1 MKSETKLLTR
11 KLVALVLSAAMVVSF
26 FGMNS
31 FEANAAE
38 AEISIDPVI
47 YEDTYYQGFN
57 GDICI
62 ATGTTID
69 ICRSNYEPVEDFE
82 LESLAKDKDDIYYVW
97 FEPTYGGEKDLLYM
111 KVYYEDDAVHG
122 DFYTELDDD
131 GNPVGNPLAKRT
143 IYEVNNKSL
152 DDMPTIAVG
161 EEQIVATADSPAYF
175 IKYYRVISDGKCEAF
190 TLKADSGYDD
200 TLIKLYDGD
209 GMLLDKDDD
218 NGDDAYSDFEFIKPD
233 DEERIIGVSSYSYY
247 SGYGNDS
254 PLQSTKLK
262 LIAGAKGV
270 DNVKLA
276 DPNIDNI
283 RYRGFND
290 NLIIASGTRINVTF
304 DNGRIKTRYID
315 EYIEKPGEK
324 TYWGIKDD
332 LSITFER
339 HGNTVNAV
347 IVSWNDEEEQFET
360 PIYDKKLFDIE
371 LREVSSMPQIKTGEN
386 NLKTKIIDN
395 VYYYRIT
402 AGNTDEQ
409 WTLKLNQDKVIN
421 RDDYYLVI
429 TENTADG
436 KKQKDE
442 NWYYEWNEKDE
453 DRGEYEFHGNDF
465 VIDVPAGETR
475 VIGIERTDWYDADDI
490 NNFITASMK
499 KTSEPKGDD
508 KKDDPKPSPSK
519 SDVFPKGKTFTANG
533 ANYKVTSNVKGA
545 VEVSYVAPAKTNKK
559 SYTVPAT
566 VKLSDGR
573 AAKVTSIAP
582 KAFAK
587 CKKMTKLT
595 VGKNVKKIGANACK
609 GCKKL
614 KKIVIKTS
622 LLKMNTVGKNAFG
635 GINKKATAKVPK
647 KVLKSYKKILK
658 KRGMKGK
665 KQKIKK

>member
-11 KLVALVLSAAMVVSF
+11 KLIALVLSAAMVVSF

-57 GDICI
+57 DDICI

-69 ICRSNYEPVEDFE
+69 IYRSNYEPVEDFE
-82 LESLAKDKDDIYYVW
+82 LESLAKDKDDKYYVW
-97 FEPTYGGEKDLLYM
+97 FEPTNGGEKDLLYM

-131 GNPVGNPLAKRT
+131 GNPVGSPLAERT

-152 DDMPTIAVG
+152 DEMPTIAVG
-161 EEQIVATADSPAYF
+161 DEKVVATADSPAYF
-175 IKYYRVISDGKCEAF
+175 IKYYGVVSDGKCEAF
-190 TLKADSGYDD
+190 TLKADDEGDDD
-200 TLIKLYDGD
+200 TFIKLYDGK
-209 GMLLDKDDD
+209 GMLLGGNDDY
-218 NGDDAYSDFEFIKPD
+218 GDGSYSDFEFIKPD
-233 DEERIIGVSSYSYY
+233 DEERIIGVSSYRYY
-247 SGYGNDS
+247 SGYGSDS
-254 PLQSTKLK
+254 PLKSTKLK

-270 DNVKLA
+270 DNVELA
-276 DPNIDNI
+276 DTNIDNI

-290 NLIIASGTRINVTF
+290 NLIIASGTRINITF
-304 DNGRIKTRYID
+304 DNGIIKDRYID
-315 EYIEKPGEK
+315 EYVEKPGEK

-347 IVSWNDEEEQFET
+347 VVPWNDEEEQFET

-386 NLKTKIIDN
+386 NLKTEKFDR

-409 WTLKLNQDKVIN
+409 WTLKFNQSKVVDKE
-421 RDDYYLVI
+421 DYTSKI
-429 TENTADG
+429 TEYTADG
-436 KKQKDE
+436 KELNTDM
-442 NWYYEWNEKDE
+442 WYFDDE
-453 DRGEYEFHGNDF
+453 DYSFCGKDI
-465 VIDVPAGETR
+465 VIDVPAGETK
-475 VIGIERTDWYDADDI
+475 VIGIDRTDWYETDDI
-490 NNFITASMK
+490 NNYITASMK

-508 KKDDPKPSPSK
+508 KKDPQPVPSK

-609 GCKKL
+609 DCKKL

-622 LLKMNTVGKNAFG
+622 LLKMKTVGTNAFG

-647 KVLKSYKKILK
+647 KVFKSYKKILK

>member
-11 KLVALVLSAAMVVSF
+11 KLIALVLSAAMVVSF

-38 AEISIDPVI
+38 AEISINPVI
-47 YEDTYYQGFN
+47 YEDTYYQGIN
-57 GDICI
+57 DDICI

-69 ICRSNYEPVEDFE
+69 IYMSYYEPVEDFE
-82 LESLAKDKDDIYYVW
+82 LESLAKDKDYIYSVW
-97 FEPTYGGEKDLLYM
+97 FEPTNGDGEKRLYM

-131 GNPVGNPLAKRT
+131 GNPVGNPLAERT

-152 DDMPTIAVG
+152 DEMPTIAVG
-161 EEQIVATADSPAYF
+161 EEKVVATADSPEYF
-175 IKYYRVISDGKCEAF
+175 IKYYRVVSDGKCEAF
-190 TLKADSGYDD
+190 TAALDNGGDD
-200 TLIKLYDGD
+200 TYIKLYDGD
-209 GMLLDKDDD
+209 GRLLDKDDD
-218 NGDDAYSDFEFIKPD
+218 GGEGPFSDLEFTKPD
-233 DEERIIGVSSYSYY
+233 GEERIIGVSSYSYY
-247 SGYGNDS
+247 SGNGSDS

-270 DNVKLA
+270 DKVELV
-276 DPNIDNI
+276 DSNIDNI

-290 NLIIASGTRINVTF
+290 NLIIASGTRINVIF
-304 DNGRIKTRYID
+304 DNGIIKDRYID
-315 EYIEKPGEK
+315 EYVEKPGEK

-347 IVSWNDEEEQFET
+347 VVPWNDEEEQFET

-386 NLKTKIIDN
+386 NLKTEKFDR

-409 WTLKLNQDKVIN
+409 WTLKFNQSKVVDKE
-421 RDDYYLVI
+421 DYTSKI
-429 TENTADG
+429 TEYTADG
-436 KKQKDE
+436 KELNTDM
-442 NWYYEWNEKDE
+442 WYFDDE
-453 DRGEYEFHGNDF
+453 DYSFCGKDI
-465 VIDVPAGETR
+465 VIDVPAGETK
-475 VIGIERTDWYDADDI
+475 VIGIDRTDWYETDDI
-490 NNFITASMK
+490 NNYITASMK
-499 KTSEPKGDD
+499 KTSEPKGGD
-508 KKDDPKPSPSK
+508 KKDPQPVPSK
-519 SDVFPKGKTFTANG
+519 SDVFPKGKTFTVNG

-545 VEVSYVAPAKTNKK
+545 VEVSYVAPAKTSKK

-609 GCKKL
+609 DCKKL

-622 LLKMNTVGKNAFG
+622 LLKMKTVGTNAFG

-647 KVLKSYKKILK
+647 KVFKLYKKILK